1 MAAEGNTTSTIA
13 ARLNEEAVP
22 TPGMYKK
29 QHGGISYSFKNE
41 KRNLWT
47 ALQVNIII
55 RNEVYRGTYV
65 AHKLSTV
72 KPGVVRKNK
81 ESEYI
86 TLDNHH
92 ESLVE
97 EELFQKAQAAIK
109 QRGKT
114 GRRKEYGSALKG
126 KVKCGYCGYS
136 MSIRREAKEPYYRC
150 WTGKGCGSYMK
161 INVAHLENTVWE
173 ILQKYLEVCSEQEER
188 KRNERMQALSKAS
201 RVKEEIRLLEIQAE
215 HCAVLRMEAYY
226 QWKDGKL
233 TKEEYIKKKEELHTR
248 EEEYKKE
255 LQSLARSL
263 EEAVSMGEG
272 MGASMGLERFSGE
285 YGLTQ
290 ELVNELVERIEVYAD
305 DRIEIKWRVRDE
317 IQ

>member
-1 MAAEGNTTSTIA
+1 
-13 ARLNEEAVP
+13 
-22 TPGMYKK
+22 
-29 QHGGISYSFKNE
+29 
-41 KRNLWT
+41 
-47 ALQVNIII
+47 
-55 RNEVYRGTYV
+55 
-65 AHKLSTV
+65 
-72 KPGVVRKNK
+72 
-81 ESEYI
+81 
-86 TLDNHH
+86 
-92 ESLVE
+92 
-97 EELFQKAQAAIK
+97 
-109 QRGKT
+109 
-114 GRRKEYGSALKG
+114 
-126 KVKCGYCGYS
+126 
-136 MSIRREAKEPYYRC
+136 
-150 WTGKGCGSYMK
+150 
-161 INVAHLENTVWE
+161 
-173 ILQKYLEVCSEQEER
+173 
-188 KRNERMQALSKAS
+188 MQALSKAS